1 MNRSRIA
8 LVALVAAAALLAG
21 VAPTAQARPAQS
33 APASTAV
40 LDWNAHAIAALV
52 NAPTA
57 PTPGAGQPPQ
67 VSAPHLAMVQAAVYD
82 AVNSI
87 VGSHEPYLAGLP
99 AAPATASLDA
109 AVATA
114 AHHVLVGVVV
124 VPPLAPAVVARL
136 DDLYAQS
143 LAAVTDGPDEDAGVA
158 AGAAAAAAM
167 LADRADDG
175 RYVPFAFPTGAGTG
189 QWRPTPPAN
198 VNDPFAWVANVR
210 PFTLESAA
218 QVASNG
224 PDPIQSM
231 AYARD
236 YDEVYRLGGPIGQ
249 SERTLAQE
257 AMAQFFTA
265 NPVELL
271 NRTFRTIAGSEGLST
286 ADQARLFATIGLAG
300 ADALIGCWD
309 DKVRWSFWRPITA
322 IHDGDADGNR
332 FTVGDPTW
340 APMVANPP
348 YPDQPSGYNCVTA
361 AMMHSGWHFFDNDRM
376 SFRLVR
382 PTPGAPDVVREY
394 ERFTDVVDDTID
406 ARIYLGIHFRD
417 ADEDGARLGRRVA
430 EWVDAEFLQPVS

>member
-8 LVALVAAAALLAG
+8 LVAVVATGATFAG
-21 VAPTAQARPAQS
+21 VAPAAHADP
-33 APASTAV
+33 PASTAV
-40 LDWNAHAIAALV
+40 LDWNAHAVAALV
-52 NAPTA
+52 NAPA
-57 PTPGAGQPPQ
+57 AATPGAGQSPP
-67 VSAPHLAMVQAAVYD
+67 VSAQHLAMVQAAVYD

-87 VGSHEPYLAGLP
+87 VGSHEPYLDGLP
-99 AAPATASLDA
+99 AASSTASLDA

-114 AHHVLVGVVV
+114 AHHVLRGVVV
-124 VPPLAPAVVARL
+124 VPPLSATVVARL
-136 DDLYAQS
+136 DDLYAES

-167 LADRADDG
+167 LADRAADG
-175 RYVPFAFPTGAGTG
+175 RYVVPFAFPTGTEAG
-189 QWRPTPPAN
+189 QWRPTPPSN

-249 SERTLAQE
+249 SERTPAQD

-265 NPVELL
+265 NPIELY

-286 ADQARLFATIGLAG
+286 ADQARLFATIGLAT
-300 ADALIGCWD
+300 ADAAIGCWD

-322 IHDGDADGNR
+322 IHNGDDDGNR
-332 FTVGDPTW
+332 FTVGDPSW
-340 APMVANPP
+340 APMVVNPP

-361 AMMHSGWHFFDNDRM
+361 AVMHSAWHFFDSDRM
-376 SFRLVR
+376 SFSLVR
-382 PTPGAPDVVREY
+382 PTPGAPDVVRDY

-406 ARIYLGIHFRD
+406 ARVYLGIHFRD

-430 EWVDAEFLQPVS
+430 EWVHAEFLQPVS